1 MYILVHVI
9 VEEGKES
16 LWVSIYTSA
25 CNSGGGEGVFV
36 VSVYTSACNSG
47 GGEGVFVGKCIY

>member
-1 MYILVHVI
+1 MHAI

-36 VSVYTSACNSG
+36 VSIYILVHAIVE
-47 GGEGVFVGKCIY
+47 EGKESL

>member
-1 MYILVHVI
+1 MHAI
-9 VEEGKES
+9 VEEGKGS

-36 VSVYTSACNSG
+36 
-47 GGEGVFVGKCIY
+47 GKYIY